1 MMKFV
6 VNHPWKFRY
15 VFSAFMIGFFKV
27 LIASLVELLNI
38 FVLCSNTEVMEILYN
53 FIALCVV
60 IEFNDMF
67 AGVLQDDFCFK
78 LLQNQEDEE
87 FRARKGLLIQTTTSR
102 YADKR
107 KTKNSFIAVHDSDY
121 DEDDD

>member
-1 MMKFV
+1 MIVIIIGNAKHEVLSCYPPSIWIVVIRFICGIVMHYSIQNEFTEGLRMMKFV

-53 FIALCVV
+53 FIALCVI

-67 AGVLQDDFCFK
+67 AGVL
-78 LLQNQEDEE
+78 
-87 FRARKGLLIQTTTSR
+87 
-102 YADKR
+102 
-107 KTKNSFIAVHDSDY
+107 
-121 DEDDD
+121 